1 MKDFGIRY
9 AVLVG
14 GVMTL
19 FMNFIACGAQLYQ
32 VSLTEDHEPQQ
43 IPTTATD
50 PASPTYGLHAPN
62 GWKSLPVHFKVG
74 MSLTPEQQ
82 QGLIRAMGTWE
93 LAAGRKLFI
102 FEGVHDGVTG
112 DSFNDLYSSLEDGVN
127 GHYLDEHWSKTGKP
141 SIVLATTIW
150 DNDPADARAIQ
161 AADIRFNSNFYNL
174 GDSFKS
180 RATDEREVVD
190 MQTLALH
197 ELGHLL
203 GLAHINAQIDSF
215 SIMTASLYIGEGL
228 ANRRLSK
235 GDIERLHRIYGC
247 DGASCDVEATLAR
260 IELADRQSRSQQ
272 AQATTKAT
280 TAH

>member
-1 MKDFGIRY
+1 MTHFGIRY
-9 AVLVG
+9 SVLVG
-14 GVMTL
+14 CVMTM

-50 PASPTYGLHAPN
+50 PSSPTYGLHAPK
-62 GWKSLPVHFKVG
+62 GWKALPVHFKVG
-74 MSLTPEQQ
+74 MSLTPDQQ
-82 QGLIRAMGTWE
+82 QGLVRAMNTWE
-93 LAAGRKLFI
+93 IAAGKKLFVYQGI
-102 FEGVHDGVTG
+102 HDGVTG
-112 DSFNDLYSSLEDGVN
+112 DSFSDLYSSLDDGVN
-127 GHYLDEHWSKTGKP
+127 GHYLDEHWGKTGKP
-141 SIVLATTIW
+141 SVVLATTIW
-150 DNDPADARAIQ
+150 DNDPSDSMAIQ
-161 AADIRFNSNFYNL
+161 AADIRFNSNYYNL
-174 GDSFKS
+174 GDSFKA

-203 GLAHINAQIDSF
+203 GLAHISAQVDSF

-247 DGASCDVEATLAR
+247 EGASCDVDATLAR
-260 IELADRQSRSQQ
+260 IEAQDRQSRGRQ
-272 AQATTKAT
+272 AQTPSTAS

>member
-1 MKDFGIRY
+1 MTHFGIRY

-14 GVMTL
+14 CVMTM

-43 IPTTATD
+43 VPTTASD
-50 PASPTYGLHAPN
+50 PSSPTYGLHAPK
-62 GWKSLPVHFKVG
+62 GWKALPVHFKVG
-74 MSLTPEQQ
+74 MSLTPDQQ
-82 QGLIRAMGTWE
+82 QGLLRAMSTWE
-93 LAAGRKLFI
+93 IAAGKKLFVY
-102 FEGVHDGVTG
+102 EGVHDGITG
-112 DSFNDLYSSLEDGVN
+112 DSFNDLYSSLDDGVN
-127 GHYLDEHWSKTGKP
+127 GHYLDEHWGKTGKP
-141 SIVLATTIW
+141 SVVLATTIW
-150 DNDPADARAIQ
+150 DNDPSDSLAIQ

-174 GDSFKS
+174 GDSFKA

-203 GLAHINAQIDSF
+203 GLAHVNAQIDSF

-235 GDIERLHRIYGC
+235 GDVERLHRIYGC
-247 DGASCDVEATLAR
+247 EGASCDVEATIAR
-260 IELADRQSRSQQ
+260 IEAMDRQSRGRQ
-272 AQATTKAT
+272 AQASSNVS